1 MFTLIKTITLTLIML
16 SALCILLAKGIGAL
30 GDANWIAYLDEHR
43 DYTDIHLLDVNYG
56 LTHNLTNTPFASEN
70 PPYWSGDYSL
80 THTAALYGSIETI
93 RICTIHLFTLAQ
105 TCQDGTQSV
114 TDGEGAVGREAW
126 FADFLREPAETG
138 ENLTHLVQSPDRSKF
153 AYVASASLYDES
165 TVGIISPEIDL
176 SFPFGGSVFEMRWS
190 PDGVL
195 LAIVARDWL
204 EGDIEILMMNTFTG
218 DYQQVTFNEALDS
231 NPTWSPRG
239 DQIAFISDRDDLYG
253 RTSLYVMDIDGS
265 NVRRLTFNNYRVTNP
280 AWKP

>member
-1 MFTLIKTITLTLIML
+1 MFNLIKNITLTLIML
-16 SALCILLAKGIGAL
+16 SLMSVLLAKGIGAL
-30 GDANWIAYLDEHR
+30 GDANWIAYLDEHNA
-43 DYTDIHLLDVNYG
+43 YADIHLLDVNHG
-56 LTHNLTNTPFASEN
+56 ISHNLTNTPFASEN
-70 PPYWSGDYSL
+70 PPYWSGAY
-80 THTAALYGSIETI
+80 TINHTSAIYGSIEAI
-93 RICTIHLFTLAQ
+93 RTCTIHIFTLEQ
-105 TCQDGTQSV
+105 TCENSTQSV
-114 TDGEGAVGREAW
+114 RDGEGALGREAW
-126 FADFLREPAETG
+126 FSDFLREPAEAG

-204 EGDIEILMMNTFTG
+204 EGDIEILMMNTFNG
-218 DYQQVTFNEALDS
+218 DYQQITFNEALDS
-231 NPTWSPRG
+231 NPAWSPHG

-253 RTSLYVMDIDGS
+253 RTSLYIMNIDGS
-265 NVRRLTFNNYRVTNP
+265 NVRRLTFDNDRVTNP